1 MIAHNQAKEGSETQ
15 ETAQRGLT
23 LLCNFPESY
32 HGISYEKIVEA
43 LIQYH
48 GGTPEVGER
57 HARIITLAN
66 DLRYITDSNA
76 DWLMQIVPNFD
87 KPDYEKA
94 RDGFEQEE
102 IFARVSVKSPLDLV
116 GNTFT
121 KEELEKAMK
130 ANGFKSNVSS
140 YISTLKGKSRN
151 KIVETATHQYRKI

>member
-1 MIAHNQAKEGSETQ
+1 MKKILLLYIAN
-15 ETAQRGLT
+15 
-23 LLCNFPESY
+23 
-32 HGISYEKIVEA
+32 
-43 LIQYH
+43 
-48 GGTPEVGER
+48 GGQWEDCFEDFFFWSLDYSLWVKMN
-57 HARIITLAN
+57 L
-66 DLRYITDSNA
+66 Y
-76 DWLMQIVPNFD
+76 
-87 KPDYEKA
+87 YEKA